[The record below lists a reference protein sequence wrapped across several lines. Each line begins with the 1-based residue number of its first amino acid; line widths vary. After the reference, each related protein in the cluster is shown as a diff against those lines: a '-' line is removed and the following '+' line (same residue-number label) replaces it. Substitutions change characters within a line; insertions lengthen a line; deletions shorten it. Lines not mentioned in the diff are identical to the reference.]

1 MCLSMIVSLQRDSL
15 ENMMKRIFLLS
26 MPALAVILAVQNAHA
41 RQVTLS
47 TKVSPAQLQAACEAV
62 GGSFW
67 SNADGYSCYNDNCDG
82 KGHPC
87 LVKCDMEGNCTG
99 TVPTKIVPGKNNL
112 RGILNPSVTTQQ

>member
-1 MCLSMIVSLQRDSL
+1 MIVLSDWDTL
-15 ENMMKRIFLLS
+15 ETIMRRTFLIAISTITLIS
-26 MPALAVILAVQNAHA
+26 AVQNAQA

-47 TKVSPAQLQAACEAV
+47 AKVSLAQLQAACDAV

-82 KGHPC
+82 KGHAC
-87 LVKCDMEGNCTG
+87 VVRCDMEGNCTG
-99 TVPTKIVPGKNNL
+99 TVPIKIPPSKNNL